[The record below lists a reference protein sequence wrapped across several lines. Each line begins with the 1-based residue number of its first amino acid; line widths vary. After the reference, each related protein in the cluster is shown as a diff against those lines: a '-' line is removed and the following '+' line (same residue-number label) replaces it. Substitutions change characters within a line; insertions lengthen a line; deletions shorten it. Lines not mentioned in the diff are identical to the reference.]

1 MKTFLAKNPKQLDIC
16 LKMLYSEHIEFMV
29 RIQENDKKKIEYNII
44 ANADEEVIN
53 ELLEKYRIMIS

>member
-29 RIQENDKKKIEYNII
+29 RIKENDRKKIEYNII
-44 ANADEEVIN
+44 ANTDEKVID
-53 ELLEKYRIMIS
+53 ELLEKYRILIS